1 MGTQV
6 WAGLDQEEEEG
17 PQLAQGRASAM
28 GPEGWEEA
36 RA

>member
-6 WAGLDQEEEEG
+6 WAGLDQEEEG

-28 GPEGWEEA
+28 GPEGWEGA